1 MTKRTECL
9 QTELEVLDWVK
20 NGMTIAIGEP
30 HPMALI
36 RQIIRRGVRDLT
48 IICSGLGLDHLIAAG
63 CVTKTISYY
72 AGGGA
77 GVPVVPS
84 FRGAAERSEI
94 EVWECEEG
102 ILTTGL
108 EAAAKGLPFLPWR
121 GGVGTSL
128 TDVNTDLKLFK
139 DPIEGETL
147 IAVPAIKP
155 DITILHAA
163 QSDAYG
169 YIQHHGGP
177 GWLDLFLARAA
188 DKVVVQVEKVVSN
201 DEIRANPWATT
212 IEAADAVV
220 YAPWGAHPFYSRGY
234 YLQDVPYVRDY
245 LAHAEKA
252 RTGEPSGLQSYLD
265 KYCVIPKTHVGY
277 LETIGTERLLSLREF

>member
-163 QSDAYG
+163 QS
-169 YIQHHGGP
+169 
-177 GWLDLFLARAA
+177 
-188 DKVVVQVEKVVSN
+188 
-201 DEIRANPWATT
+201 
-212 IEAADAVV
+212 EAA
-220 YAPWGAHPFYSRGY
+220 
-234 YLQDVPYVRDY
+234 
-245 LAHAEKA
+245 
-252 RTGEPSGLQSYLD
+252 
-265 KYCVIPKTHVGY
+265 
-277 LETIGTERLLSLREF
+277 